1 MSSMDEA
8 AGRLAHHLA
17 HPTARACLPPL
28 PLRSGFFSSFSLGAL
43 VYIRSNGKRYLLGG
57 GLGFTLASRY
67 LASLGGGVGWR
78 GVHGKAGGRALC
90 WGQSFAP
97 GLGRPARHETETLII
112 RFVFVASG
120 YMVRRQH
127 QGHVPRRR
135 MLVGVGGVFVEIGIS
150 VGYTKVKPGCFAG
163 FTFTDFSS
171 QFVRPS
177 VLVWGGDRDG
187 IEPRKGASKQLTVN
201 PTRSHN

>member
-28 PLRSGFFSSFSLGAL
+28 HLRSGFFFSFSLGAL

-57 GLGFTLASRY
+57 GLGFTLALRY
-67 LASLGGGVGWR
+67 LASLGAVGWR

-97 GLGRPARHETETLII
+97 GLGRPARHETETIII
-112 RFVFVASG
+112 RFVLWHRVTWFGANTKG
-120 YMVRRQH
+120 TC
-127 QGHVPRRR
+127 QGDDGCW
-135 MLVGVGGVFVEIGIS
+135 LESAVF
-150 VGYTKVKPGCFAG
+150 
-163 FTFTDFSS
+163 
-171 QFVRPS
+171 
-177 VLVWGGDRDG
+177 L
-187 IEPRKGASKQLTVN
+187 
-201 PTRSHN
+201 